1 MTNKQIRAKALG
13 ILSKDKPTKGDLSW
27 WLNILAELE
36 LSNLTWEHNLAV
48 DVPIKNRNVG
58 GTFKLSKT
66 DMFHVRAAY
75 SKGDISQRYLAK
87 EYGVS
92 VSTIGKVLYPERRNI
107 KKDLVDT
114 I

>member
-1 MTNKQIRAKALG
+1 MTNKEIRAKALR
-13 ILSKDKPTKGDLSW
+13 ILSKDKPTKGELAW
-27 WLNILAELE
+27 WLDVLAELE

-58 GTFKLSKT
+58 GSFKLSKT

-75 SKGDISQRYLAK
+75 SKGDVSQVYLAK

-92 VSTIGKVLYPERRNI
+92 VSTIQLTLYPEKRNM
-107 KKDLVDT
+107 KKDLVVT
-114 I
+114 N